1 MPVQTFAKL
10 IKKEEIIKDIF
21 KFSVEAK
28 EIVKT
33 AKPGNFIEIRLNDQ
47 TEPFLRRPISIYNMN
62 QEAGILEFIF
72 QIKGNGTNLLSK
84 KQIGDKIDILGPL
97 GNGTFKFEKY
107 DNIAIIGGGIGIF
120 PLYELAKEAK
130 AQGKKVST
138 YLGFRNK
145 DLVMLEKE
153 FKEISDKLV
162 ITTDDGSYAEK
173 GFAIDYLKKDMEK
186 ENTATEE
193 TNAKETQAED
203 EQKFKYSTCICACG
217 PLPMLKAVQKYVIE
231 NNINCQIS
239 LEEKMGCG
247 LGVCLGCAVKKASSP
262 KDNPE
267 YFHVCKGG
275 PVFNAKDVEI

>member
-1 MPVQTFAKL
+1 MPVKTFAKL
-10 IKKEEIIKDIF
+10 IKKEEIIKDVF
-21 KFSVEAK
+21 KFSVEAN

-33 AKPGNFIEIRLNDQ
+33 AKPGNFIEIRVNDQ

-107 DNIAIIGGGIGIF
+107 NNIAIIGGGIGIF

-130 AQGKKVST
+130 AQGKKVNT

-173 GFAIDYLKKDMEK
+173 GFAIDYLKKDI
-186 ENTATEE
+186 ENH
-193 TNAKETQAED
+193 
-203 EQKFKYSTCICACG
+203 CICACG
-217 PLPMLKAVQKYVIE
+217 PLPMLKAVQKYAIE